1 MDKKLKAKWI
11 AALRSG
17 RFKQHRNQLT
27 GDAPGAYCCLGVLS
41 RLLNPRTRKSL
52 LDYPP
57 YEVLSKQ
64 DQFRLAGLND
74 DHGYDFKQI
83 ATYVKQHC

>member
-41 RLLNPRTRKSL
+41 RLLYVSGYL
-52 LDYPP
+52 L
-57 YEVLSKQ
+57 EVVPVVVVQ
-64 DQFRLAGLND
+64 AGQPELVLFAE
-74 DHGYDFKQI
+74 DFIRRVIKEALTCSRVQ
-83 ATYVKQHC
+83 QP